1 MSQALTFNGRAA
13 DGLAFLDSA
22 LRVDPGW
29 DPWRYY
35 LQGLAYFSQDR
46 FADAATS
53 LEKIDLQSDD
63 FWAKFYGLQVLLSA
77 YGHLGRARRD
87 RRRQGEVEARVE

>member
-1 MSQALTFNGRAA
+1 MDMSQALTFNGRAA
-13 DGLAFLDSA
+13 DGLAFLNSA

-63 FWAKFYGLQVLLSA
+63 FWAKY
-77 YGHLGRARRD
+77 
-87 RRRQGEVEARVE
+87 